1 MSTNLTNNDN
11 HHQELVSDQQ
21 QENIHQARQ
30 IQFQKALEQSLRS
43 YVQYT
48 EQQNQLRFVY
58 FLIFVLAIYQVVEMI
73 LCIIS
78 LCLIQRSQPL
88 FYISVIQLS
97 INVISLIPSL
107 YYLKLFHQYEI
118 EYLEGLLWFQYDIEQ
133 RPDYEI
139 KQILQ
144 KSHCF
149 CFYLKILTIF
159 LQLCLLVLIIVGQ
172 SKYKSLIQE
181 QSLIIGLSLQFM
193 SIARILIIFFGI
205 ILAIVT
211 IISKR
216 LYNQIYMQIANLQEL
231 EYEQFSPLNKYEIQI
246 VEEIV
251 LSELS
256 QIQCNIC
263 LHNFEIQEE
272 YYKLKCHQLHIF
284 HKQCLL
290 EWVLVNQSCPTCRS
304 VI

>member
-1 MSTNLTNNDN
+1 MSTNLTNNEN

-21 QENIHQARQ
+21 QDNLHQARQ

-43 YVQYT
+43 YVQYSQ
-48 EQQNQLRFVY
+48 QQNQLRFVY
-58 FLIFVLAIYQVVEMI
+58 HLIFVLAIYQMVELI
-73 LCIIS
+73 LCVIS
-78 LCLIQRSQPL
+78 LCLTQRSHPL
-88 FYISVIQLS
+88 FYISIISIS

-107 YYLKLFHQYEI
+107 YYLKLFHQNEI

-149 CFYLKILTIF
+149 CFYLNILTIF
-159 LQLCLLVLIIVGQ
+159 LQLCLLVLIILAQ
-172 SKYKSLIQE
+172 SKFKSSIQE
-181 QSLIIGLSLQFM
+181 QPLIIGFSLQFLTT
-193 SIARILIIFFGI
+193 ARILVIFIGT
-205 ILAIVT
+205 ILTIVT

-216 LYNQIYMQIANLQEL
+216 LYNQIYVQIANLQEL

-246 VEEIV
+246 VEQDS
-251 LSELS
+251 LSQLS

-263 LHNFEIQEE
+263 LHNFEIHEE
-272 YYKLKCHQLHIF
+272 YYILKCHSLHMF
-284 HKQCLL
+284 HKQCLT
-290 EWVLVNQSCPTCRS
+290 EWIVVNQTCPTCRS
-304 VI
+304 AI

>member
-1 MSTNLTNNDN
+1 MSTNLTDNEN
-11 HHQELVSDQQ
+11 HHQELVSDQLQ
-21 QENIHQARQ
+21 DNIHQARQ

-43 YVQYT
+43 YVKYSQ
-48 EQQNQLRFVY
+48 QQNQLRFVY
-58 FLIFVLAIYQVVEMI
+58 LLIFVLAIYQMVEII

-78 LCLIQRSQPL
+78 ICLTLKNQTQ
-88 FYISVIQLS
+88 FYIGIIS
-97 INVISLIPSL
+97 IAVNSISLIPSL
-107 YYLKLFHQYEI
+107 YYLKLFHQNEI

-159 LQLCLLVLIIVGQ
+159 LQLCLLVLIILAQ
-172 SKYKSLIQE
+172 SKYKSSIKD
-181 QSLIIGLSLQFM
+181 SPIIIGLFLQFM
-193 SIARILIIFFGI
+193 TTARILIVFFVTT
-205 ILAIVT
+205 LTIVT

-216 LYNQIYMQIANLQEL
+216 LYSQIYMQIANLQEL

-246 VEEIV
+246 VEETL

-256 QIQCNIC
+256 QVQCNIC
-263 LHNFEIQEE
+263 LHNFQINEE

-284 HKQCLL
+284 HKQCLS
-290 EWVLVNQSCPTCRS
+290 EWIVINQTCPTCRS
-304 VI
+304 AI